1 MIKTIVY
8 QQTSVIILIAAILA
22 QWHLSCNEMSS
33 SKLFSNV
40 LMWCVMAYVAKGTYM
55 MKEMKA
61 HFSPI
66 WSEMEPESSVK
77 SQSFSTL
84 QKYLQL

>member
-1 MIKTIVY
+1 
-8 QQTSVIILIAAILA
+8 
-22 QWHLSCNEMSS
+22 
-33 SKLFSNV
+33 
-40 LMWCVMAYVAKGTYM
+40 MAYVAKGTYM

-61 HFSPI
+61 HFSLI

-77 SQSFSTL
+77 SQSFYTL